1 MCNLPHGSRL
11 EMKKL
16 GLVPFLETAGGAIRC
31 NRCQAMSKRTRLQC
45 GAPAEKGNRLCRFH
59 GARSTGPK
67 TKAGKI
73 RSSIVSITSGEYTR
87 SALHE
92 NDRQKALVRVLEDSV
107 FVLNMATGQRTRGR
121 KPALYIPV
129 NNEEEILDAI
139 LRLRVNTT

>member
-1 MCNLPHGSRL
+1 MGFLNL
-11 EMKKL
+11 E
-16 GLVPFLETAGGAIRC
+16 PFLSTANGAIVC
-31 NRCQAMSKRTRLQC
+31 ARCQALSKRTRQQC

-87 SALHE
+87 SALLG

-107 FVLNMATGQRTRGR
+107 FVLNMATGPRTRGR

-129 NNEEEILDAI
+129 NKEEEILDAI
-139 LRLRVNTT
+139 LRLSGNTT